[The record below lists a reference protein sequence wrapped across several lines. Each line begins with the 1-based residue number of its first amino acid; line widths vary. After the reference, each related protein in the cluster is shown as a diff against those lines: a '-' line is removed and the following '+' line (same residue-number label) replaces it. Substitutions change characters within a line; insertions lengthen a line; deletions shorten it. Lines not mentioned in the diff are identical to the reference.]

1 MTIPDEDPR
10 LIAIPIIRDH
20 LSAIID
26 HANDAMDTAHNN
38 DMPDEAEQLLLL
50 KVDAW
55 AMFKKL
61 KSLNTDL
68 THAK

>member
-1 MTIPDEDPR
+1 MITPTDPR
-10 LIAIPIIRDH
+10 ITAIPIIMDQ

-26 HANDAMDTAHNN
+26 HANQAMDTAHNN

-55 AMFKKL
+55 ALYKKL
-61 KSLNTDL
+61 KSMHTDL